1 MQETLPP
8 KRLAARGR
16 AGVDPR
22 AKRQYI
28 QRSVEIANACVE
40 ARPVNGQEISKI
52 VPRIALRHASHPCEL
67 PVCGGEAA
75 QPDICD
81 CRVKIG
87 IVQRKL
93 DAADFRDSCELGKA
107 FKALLV
113 LTGH

>member
-75 QPDICD
+75 QPDIRD

-87 IVQRKL
+87 IVQRNPVP
-93 DAADFRDSCELGKA
+93 AVSRVFCEPGKVLRA
-107 FKALLV
+107 FWV
-113 LTGH
+113 LTG